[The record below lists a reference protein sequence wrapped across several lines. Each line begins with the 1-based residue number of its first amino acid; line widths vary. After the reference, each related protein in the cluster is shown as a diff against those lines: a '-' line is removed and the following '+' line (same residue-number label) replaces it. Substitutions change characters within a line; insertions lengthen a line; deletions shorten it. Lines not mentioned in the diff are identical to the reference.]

1 MPKSVIQI
9 LSIAPLLAYLG
20 FLIVFAQARP
30 LYTWDTVPYTA
41 VTLAA
46 STDDAATL
54 HAKTYGYLQANL
66 APEQYAPLVAGAYA
80 HDLSINPAHFASQLP
95 MYEIK
100 PAYVMALRG
109 LGALGIEPLAALGMM
124 SLVPGVLLCLLL
136 FIWLARHT
144 HAFQA
149 SLLVVLFAL
158 AARITDLSRV
168 PVPDTF
174 SALVLLAAAYAL
186 LVKRW
191 LVPAMGLLILSVAV
205 RTNNILFAGLLLSWL
220 GWSAYAQSRTSSD
233 PARHRRELALI
244 AASFAASCALYFALN
259 AAFDYQWW
267 RLFYHT
273 FIESQTDIAA
283 FTQPFSFAAYWAVV
297 VAAAGQLVAGG
308 AALATAMPLFGLLLA
323 VTLVGGWRHQYTAFL
338 APRNAISLNQLA
350 LLTLPL
356 FGAYFV
362 LFPLAGSW
370 DRFFLPFY
378 AFITLA
384 ATARFGARKATQID
398 ANSL

>member
-1 MPKSVIQI
+1 MPKSVIQL

-41 VTLAA
+41 LTLAA
-46 STDDAATL
+46 STDDVATL
-54 HAKTYGYLQANL
+54 HAKTYGYLKTNL
-66 APEQYAPLVAGAYA
+66 APEQYSHLVAGAYA
-80 HDLSINPAHFASQLP
+80 QDLSVNPTHFASQLP

-100 PAYVMALRG
+100 PVYIMALRS

-124 SLVPGVLLCLLL
+124 SLLPGVLLCLLL
-136 FIWLARHT
+136 FVWLSQHT
-144 HAFQA
+144 NAFQA
-149 SLLVVLFAL
+149 SVVVVLFAL
-158 AARITDLSRV
+158 SARVTDLSRV
-168 PVPDTF
+168 HVPDTF

-191 LVPAMGLLILSVAV
+191 LVPSLGLLILSVAV
-205 RTNNILFAGLLLSWL
+205 RTNNILFASLLLSGM
-220 GWSAYAQSRTSSD
+220 GWSAYAQSRTSPD
-233 PARHRRELALI
+233 PARHKGELALI

-283 FTQPFSFAAYWAVV
+283 FAQPFSFAAYRAVV
-297 VAAAGQLVAGG
+297 SAAAGQVFAGG
-308 AALATAMPLFGLLLA
+308 AALATAMPLFVLLLA
-323 VTLVGGWRHQYTAFL
+323 VTFVGGWRPQYTAFL
-338 APRNAISLNQLA
+338 APRSAISLDQLA

-384 ATARFGARKATQID
+384 ATARFGTQKAT
-398 ANSL
+398 